1 MIINRKSYLRKTFI
15 IFIIFNIIVLGAKP
29 RVYAAD
35 AAVPIIPIAEAIL
48 AYIVASGSAVA
59 SSDTFG
65 KVDNFG
71 KITNYDKEVQT
82 VALTWAKV
90 ASNEIK
96 MAAYDAW
103 NAAYTTGTMI
113 NVPQSVQDWILSST
127 GVNSKA
133 LRMASIA
140 SVDAFEAQSGWIV
153 NHNFVDS
160 AESRWQFVSSEDGD
174 YVFRFMTPQ
183 AKNLVYADTIYAGYF
198 WTGSIYLYYSQAI
211 TGNKTGV
218 NINIGDATW
227 FPPGTNY
234 DSHDLHKSITSAQAI
249 IFLVEQLG
257 AIQRVKSADVKRIYA
272 SETALNAAV
281 PRAIPAPMAKD
292 FIVQGEGDQAKP
304 VGFPIPTKTT
314 VKDKTTGIETDV
326 VSVPIGDTL
335 VDVKTG
341 EVVGDVT
348 TTPVNPPLDWNSQP
362 SERINWEPLKLG
374 NVLTKKFPFSIPWD
388 IGNQFAVFD
397 VSPKP
402 PVLKVDKIIPVFN
415 TSMKFKFTIDFT
427 IWDPV
432 FVVVRWGLIVAFDL
446 GMILSIRKF
455 MPE

>member
-15 IFIIFNIIVLGAKP
+15 IFIIFNIFVLGAKP

-35 AAVPIIPIAEAIL
+35 AAIPIIPMAEAIL
-48 AYIVASGSAVA
+48 AYILASSSAVA

-65 KVDNFG
+65 KNDTFG
-71 KITNYDKEVQT
+71 KVTNYDEEVKL
-82 VALTWAKV
+82 VALTWAKA
-90 ASNEIK
+90 ASLEVK
-96 MAAYDAW
+96 QAAYDAW
-103 NAAYTTGTMI
+103 NAAYTAGTMI
-113 NVPQSVQDWILSST
+113 NVPDPVKNWLANGYQGT
-127 GVNSKA
+127 N
-133 LRMASIA
+133 RMISIA
-140 SVDAFEAQSGWIV
+140 SVQAFEAQSGWTV
-153 NHNFVDS
+153 NKNFSDS
-160 AESRWQFVSSEDGD
+160 TSTRYQFVADLNGE
-174 YVFRFMTPQ
+174 YIFRFKTFLT
-183 AKNLVYADTIYAGYF
+183 KNLTYGSDIYATFYHNGVME
-198 WTGSIYLYYSQAI
+198 IHYSQKVVGTATFQKLDLSGKKWSA
-211 TGNKTGV
+211 TGEG
-218 NINIGDATW
+218 
-227 FPPGTNY
+227 
-234 DSHDLHKSITSAQAI
+234 HQLITSAQAI
-249 IFLVEQLG
+249 IMMVETLG
-257 AIQRVKSADVKRIYA
+257 AVERVELASIQKIY
-272 SETALNAAV
+272 SNTAALDAAV

-292 FIVQGEGDQAKP
+292 FIIQGEGDQAKP
-304 VGFPIPTKTT
+304 VAFPIPTKTK
-314 VKDKTTGIETDV
+314 VKDKVTGVETDV
-326 VSVPIGDTL
+326 VSVPIGETL

-348 TTPVNPPLDWNSQP
+348 TAPGNPPLDWDSQP

-397 VSPKP
+397 VSPKA
-402 PVLKVDKIIPVFN
+402 PVLKVDKTIPVFN